1 MEQKEKMN
9 DESFARLVADDV
21 KNKSTEAQKK
31 YLHLPENIKRW
42 KRALGYLDANLE
54 EQIKQISFFEA
65 SKLKELEYLGDEG
78 TALIA
83 EASANF
89 TARKS
94 KIQRFDFFVK
104 AKLDEV
110 ARLDAL
116 SSGTVSTHDS
126 EDFYR
131 RAIRKWW
138 SLMEEFE
145 METTRIDEALHATL
159 DGRWEFEGLTQDNVF
174 GDFED

>member
-1 MEQKEKMN
+1 MN

-31 YLHLPENIKRW
+31 YLQLPENIKRW
-42 KRALGYLDANLE
+42 RRALEYLDSNLE
-54 EQIKQISFFEA
+54 EQLKQIKSFEA
-65 SKLKELEYLGDEG
+65 SKLKEYEHLGEEG

-83 EASANF
+83 ETSANF

-94 KIQRFDFFVK
+94 KIERFDFFVK

-110 ARLDAL
+110 SRLNAL
-116 SSGTVSTHDS
+116 SYSDDSTQNT

-138 SLMEEFE
+138 SLMEDFE
-145 METTRIDEALHATL
+145 METTRIDEALYASL